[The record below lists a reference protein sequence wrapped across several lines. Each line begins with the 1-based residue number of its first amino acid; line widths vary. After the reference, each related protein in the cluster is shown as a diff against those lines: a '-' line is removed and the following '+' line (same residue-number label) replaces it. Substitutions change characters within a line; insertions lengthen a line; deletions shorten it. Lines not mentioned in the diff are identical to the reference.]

1 MKKYNQCRNTHVSTI
16 ATVVRKT
23 TNTERFRLK
32 LLYPYYTLL
41 VKSVPLQAHLFKKQT
56 NGSIIG
62 EKT

>member
-32 LLYPYYTLL
+32 LLYPTGQLCTT
-41 VKSVPLQAHLFKKQT
+41 SSTPFQ
-56 NGSIIG
+56 
-62 EKT
+62 KTDPMAQW

>member
-32 LLYPYYTLL
+32 LLYPTGQ
-41 VKSVPLQAHLFKKQT
+41 VCTTSSTPFQKT
-56 NGSIIG
+56 NQWLNHRG
-62 EKT
+62 ENVV